1 MMDDETPTQVE
12 QRLATDRG
20 ITIIDGTTYGV
31 LSSDG
36 RRRYNVRFAGRG
48 DSGEVRLWSC
58 DCPAGLRG
66 RHCRHVDEVSR
77 LCAAVADETGM
88 D

>member
-1 MMDDETPTQVE
+1 MDDETPEQVE
-12 QRLATDRG
+12 QRMATDRG

-36 RRRYNVRFAGRG
+36 TRRYEVRFAGRG
-48 DSGEVRLWSC
+48 DSGEVRLWEC

-66 RHCRHVDEVSR
+66 RHCRHVDSVAE
-77 LCAAVADETGM
+77 LCSSVADETGM